1 MFYNIER
8 LNELEK
14 KLSENLMKADNHT
27 WKDSH
32 KPHWANY
39 RSDIPNCLMVIR
51 EYREI
56 LRQYES
62 KKTLE
67 R

>member
-32 KPHWANY
+32 KPQWLNY

-56 LRQYES
+56 LRQYEN